1 MTRCVS
7 TRIMVVALSE
17 VTRVREGTEQMRRE
31 GVYVMRVAS
40 RLSGMHP
47 QTLRKYERVG
57 LLAPT
62 RIGAL
67 RMYSDEDIALL
78 KMIKYLIGN
87 LGLNV
92 AGVEL
97 ALRMRSGLKALTRQA
112 DALPEG
118 SPSRKNM
125 ERTIEQMLRLI
136 EAPEGR

>member
-1 MTRCVS
+1 
-7 TRIMVVALSE
+7 
-17 VTRVREGTEQMRRE
+17 MRRE

-87 LGLNV
+87 LGLNLS
-92 AGVEL
+92 GVEL
-97 ALRMRSGLKALTRQA
+97 AMRMRSGLRTLKKQA

-118 SPSRKNM
+118 SPSKDNM
-125 ERTIEQMLRLI
+125 ERTIEQMLLLI
-136 EAPEGR
+136 EAPEAR

>member
-1 MTRCVS
+1 
-7 TRIMVVALSE
+7 
-17 VTRVREGTEQMRRE
+17 MRRE

-87 LGLNV
+87 VGLNV
-92 AGVEL
+92 AGVEM
-97 ALRMRSGLKALTRQA
+97 ALSMRSGLRALKRQA

-118 SPSRKNM
+118 SPSKDNM

-136 EAPEGR
+136 EAPEAR

>member
-1 MTRCVS
+1 
-7 TRIMVVALSE
+7 
-17 VTRVREGTEQMRRE
+17 MRRE

-87 LGLNV
+87 LGLNL

-118 SPSRKNM
+118 SPSKRNM
-125 ERTIEQMLRLI
+125 ERTIERMLCLI
-136 EAPEGR
+136 EAPETR

>member
-1 MTRCVS
+1 
-7 TRIMVVALSE
+7 
-17 VTRVREGTEQMRRE
+17 
-31 GVYVMRVAS
+31 MRVAS

-78 KMIKYLIGN
+78 KMIKYLIGDQ
-87 LGLNV
+87 GLNV

-97 ALRMRSGLKALTRQA
+97 ALRMRSGLRALKRQA
-112 DALPEG
+112 DSLPEG
-118 SPSRKNM
+118 SPTRNDM
-125 ERTIEQMLRLI
+125 ERTIEKMLRLV
-136 EAPEGR
+136 EAPEAR

>member
-1 MTRCVS
+1 
-7 TRIMVVALSE
+7 
-17 VTRVREGTEQMRRE
+17 MRRE

-87 LGLNV
+87 LGLNL

-97 ALRMRSGLKALTRQA
+97 AMRMGSGLRTLKRQA

-118 SPSRKNM
+118 SPSRDGM

-136 EAPEGR
+136 EAPEAR

>member
-1 MTRCVS
+1 
-7 TRIMVVALSE
+7 
-17 VTRVREGTEQMRRE
+17 MRRE

-87 LGLNV
+87 VGLNV

-97 ALRMRSGLKALTRQA
+97 ALRMRSGLRALERQA
-112 DALPEG
+112 DSLPED
-118 SPSRKNM
+118 SAEKRKM

-136 EAPEGR
+136 EAPEAR

>member
-1 MTRCVS
+1 
-7 TRIMVVALSE
+7 
-17 VTRVREGTEQMRRE
+17 MRRE

-78 KMIKYLIGN
+78 KMIKYLIGD
-87 LGLNV
+87 LGLNL

-97 ALRMRSGLKALTRQA
+97 AMRMRSGLRALRRQA
-112 DALPEG
+112 GSLPKDAPARDSMEG
-118 SPSRKNM
+118 
-125 ERTIEQMLRLI
+125 TIEKMLRLI
-136 EAPEGR
+136 EAPGAR

>member
-1 MTRCVS
+1 
-7 TRIMVVALSE
+7 
-17 VTRVREGTEQMRRE
+17 MRRE

-78 KMIKYLIGN
+78 KMIKYLIGD
-87 LGLNV
+87 LGLNI

-97 ALRMRSGLKALTRQA
+97 ALRMRSGLRALKRQA

-118 SPSRKNM
+118 SPSRDRM
-125 ERTIEQMLRLI
+125 EGTIEQMLGLI
-136 EAPEGR
+136 EAPEAR

>member
-1 MTRCVS
+1 
-7 TRIMVVALSE
+7 
-17 VTRVREGTEQMRRE
+17 MRRE

-78 KMIKYLIGN
+78 KMIKYLIGGQ
-87 LGLNV
+87 GLNV

-97 ALRMRSGLKALTRQA
+97 ALRMRSGLRALKRQA
-112 DALPEG
+112 DSLPEG
-118 SPSRKNM
+118 SPTRNDM
-125 ERTIEQMLRLI
+125 ERTIEKMLRLV
-136 EAPEGR
+136 EAPEAR

>member
-1 MTRCVS
+1 
-7 TRIMVVALSE
+7 
-17 VTRVREGTEQMRRE
+17 MRRE

-62 RIGAL
+62 RLGAL

-87 LGLNV
+87 LGLNI

-97 ALRMRSGLKALTRQA
+97 AMTMRSGLKSLKQQA
-112 DALPEG
+112 EALPEE
-118 SPSRKNM
+118 SASRRSM
-125 ERTIEQMLRLI
+125 DRTIDQMLRLI
-136 EAPEGR
+136 ESPEAG

>member
-1 MTRCVS
+1 
-7 TRIMVVALSE
+7 
-17 VTRVREGTEQMRRE
+17 
-31 GVYVMRVAS
+31 MRVAS

-62 RIGAL
+62 RIGTL

-78 KMIKYLIGN
+78 KMIKYLIGTI
-87 LGLNV
+87 GLNV
-92 AGVEL
+92 AGVEM
-97 ALRMRSGLKALTRQA
+97 ALRMRSGLRALKRQA

-118 SPSRKNM
+118 SPPKDNM

>member
-1 MTRCVS
+1 
-7 TRIMVVALSE
+7 
-17 VTRVREGTEQMRRE
+17 MRRE

-97 ALRMRSGLKALTRQA
+97 AMRMRSGLRSLRRQA
-112 DALPEG
+112 DSLPED
-118 SPSRKNM
+118 SPERRNM

-136 EAPEGR
+136 EAPEAG

>member
-1 MTRCVS
+1 
-7 TRIMVVALSE
+7 
-17 VTRVREGTEQMRRE
+17 MRRE

-47 QTLRKYERVG
+47 QTLRKYERFG

-87 LGLNV
+87 LGLNL

-97 ALRMRSGLKALTRQA
+97 AMAMRSGLKALQRQTEE
-112 DALPEG
+112 LPVESTG
-118 SPSRKNM
+118 RLKLD
-125 ERTIEQMLRLI
+125 RTIDQMLHLI
-136 EAPEGR
+136 EAPDAR

>member
-1 MTRCVS
+1 
-7 TRIMVVALSE
+7 
-17 VTRVREGTEQMRRE
+17 
-31 GVYVMRVAS
+31 MRVAS

-62 RIGAL
+62 RLGAL

-87 LGLNV
+87 LGLNI

-97 ALRMRSGLKALTRQA
+97 AMTMRSGLKSLKRQA
-112 DALPEG
+112 EALPEE
-118 SPSRKNM
+118 SASRRSM
-125 ERTIEQMLRLI
+125 DRTIDQMLRLI
-136 EAPEGR
+136 ESPEAG

>member
-1 MTRCVS
+1 
-7 TRIMVVALSE
+7 
-17 VTRVREGTEQMRRE
+17 MRRE

-62 RIGAL
+62 RSGAL

-87 LGLNV
+87 VGLNV

-97 ALRMRSGLKALTRQA
+97 ALRMRSGLRALKRQA
-112 DALPEG
+112 DALPEDT
-118 SPSRKNM
+118 PSKDNM

-136 EAPEGR
+136 EAPEAR

>member
-1 MTRCVS
+1 
-7 TRIMVVALSE
+7 
-17 VTRVREGTEQMRRE
+17 
-31 GVYVMRVAS
+31 MRVAS

-87 LGLNV
+87 VGLNV
-92 AGVEL
+92 AGVEM
-97 ALRMRSGLKALTRQA
+97 ALRIRSGLRALKRQA

-118 SPSRKNM
+118 SPRKDNM